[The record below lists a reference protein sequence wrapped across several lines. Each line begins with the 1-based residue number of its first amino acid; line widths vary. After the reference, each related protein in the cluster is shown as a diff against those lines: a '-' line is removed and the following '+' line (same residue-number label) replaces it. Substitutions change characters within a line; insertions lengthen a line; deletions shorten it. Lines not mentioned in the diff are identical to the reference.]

1 MLFPYALLT
10 TEAAPPRMVDYKLI
24 WKAMQS
30 GEAVIGVAPT
40 PEATYPPEVEE
51 FIRKFARPASNA
63 SRVA

>member
-24 WKAMQS
+24 WKAMETD
-30 GEAVIGVAPT
+30 EAANEAAST
-40 PEATYPPEVEE
+40 PEATSPPEVAA
-51 FIRKFARPASNA
+51 FIRKFARPASKT

>member
-30 GEAVIGVAPT
+30 GEAAIEVASTPGV
-40 PEATYPPEVEE
+40 TYPPEVEA
-51 FIRKFARPASNA
+51 FIRKYARPTDKT